1 MLPSLLALT
10 SLFSTAFL
18 LYSLPPTVTGF
29 QVLDGRQGASAA
41 KVAPRSPLETW
52 LPYLNLGLVV
62 ILMLLSLVSGSDI
75 AGVGWVGLG
84 NLPAIV
90 YGVVIAAKLIMGSV
104 DPESEL
110 TALRYE
116 YKGA

>member
-1 MLPSLLALT
+1 MII
-10 SLFSTAFL
+10 
-18 LYSLPPTVTGF
+18 
-29 QVLDGRQGASAA
+29 
-41 KVAPRSPLETW
+41 APRSPLEVW

-62 ILMLLSLVSGSDI
+62 MLMLLSLVSTSVA
-75 AGVGWVGLG
+75 AGVGWIGLG
-84 NLPAIV
+84 TLPAIV
-90 YGVVIAAKLIMGSV
+90 YGVVIAAKLVMGGV

>member
-1 MLPSLLALT
+1 M
-10 SLFSTAFL
+10 
-18 LYSLPPTVTGF
+18 
-29 QVLDGRQGASAA
+29 
-41 KVAPRSPLETW
+41 PRSPLETW

-62 ILMLLSLVSGSDI
+62 MLMLLGLVSSPEA

-90 YGVVIAAKLIMGSV
+90 YTVVIAAKLIMGSV